1 MKHKSRALLA
11 VLAAGLAGTALFG
24 EAVASGKTPATENNL
39 SEERSTEMMEQEISR
54 QFEEF
59 CQTKGIT
66 AKFKVAFANMAENT
80 RRQKEADKANFEEVK
95 RKSAEANPE
104 FTEFLHA
111 KGLKAKLNVIV
122 ENIKKGAQ
130 ETPQKTAASV
140 KKAKARAKASAAYGY
155 GQSAPLADYS
165 ADDLSREFNEF
176 LKAKG
181 LDGTYTVEVTEAG
194 KTEN

>member
-1 MKHKSRALLA
+1 MKHKSRALIA

-24 EAVASGKTPATENNL
+24 EAVAGANGLAAENDFG
-39 SEERSTEMMEQEISR
+39 EERSAEMMEQEISR

-59 CQTKGIT
+59 CRTKGIT

-95 RKSAEANPE
+95 RKSAEENPE
-104 FTEFLHA
+104 FTEFLRT
-111 KGLKAKLNVIV
+111 KGLKAKMRLVV

-130 ETPQKTAASV
+130 EAPQKTAAAV
-140 KKAKARAKASAAYGY
+140 KKSSARAKTSVGVYGKD
-155 GQSAPLADYS
+155 APLAGYS
-165 ADDLSREFNEF
+165 ADDLSREFNAF

-181 LDGTYTVEVTEAG
+181 LDGTYTVEVTETG
-194 KTEN
+194 KGEE

>member
-1 MKHKSRALLA
+1 MKHKSRALIA

-24 EAVASGKTPATENNL
+24 EAVAGANGLAAENDFG
-39 SEERSTEMMEQEISR
+39 EERSAEMMEQEISR

-66 AKFKVAFANMAENT
+66 AKFKVAFANIAENT

-95 RKSAEANPE
+95 RKSAEENPE
-104 FTEFLHA
+104 FAEFLRT
-111 KGLKAKLNVIV
+111 KGLKAKMRLVV

-130 ETPQKTAASV
+130 EAPQKTAAAV
-140 KKAKARAKASAAYGY
+140 KKAKSKASVGVYGKD
-155 GQSAPLADYS
+155 APLAGYS
-165 ADDLSREFNEF
+165 ADDLSREFNTF

-194 KTEN
+194 KGEE

>member
-1 MKHKSRALLA
+1 MKHKSRALIA

-24 EAVASGKTPATENNL
+24 EAGAGANGLAAENDFG
-39 SEERSTEMMEQEISR
+39 EERSAEMMEQEISR

-59 CQTKGIT
+59 CRTKGIT

-95 RKSAEANPE
+95 RKSAEENPE
-104 FTEFLHA
+104 FTEFLRT
-111 KGLKAKLNVIV
+111 KGLKAKMRLVV

-130 ETPQKTAASV
+130 EAPQKTAAAV
-140 KKAKARAKASAAYGY
+140 KKSSARAKTSVGVYGKD
-155 GQSAPLADYS
+155 APLAGYS
-165 ADDLSREFNEF
+165 ADELSREFNAF

-194 KTEN
+194 KGEE

>member
-1 MKHKSRALLA
+1 MKHKSRALIA

-24 EAVASGKTPATENNL
+24 EAVAGADVLAAENDFG
-39 SEERSTEMMEQEISR
+39 EERSAEMMEQEISG

-59 CQTKGIT
+59 CRTKGIT

-80 RRQKEADKANFEEVK
+80 RRQKEADKANFEEAK
-95 RKSAEANPE
+95 RKSAEENPE
-104 FTEFLHA
+104 FTEFLRT
-111 KGLKAKLNVIV
+111 KGLKAKMRLVV

-130 ETPQKTAASV
+130 EAPQKTAAAV
-140 KKAKARAKASAAYGY
+140 KKAKSKASVGVYGKD
-155 GQSAPLADYS
+155 APLAGYS
-165 ADDLSREFNEF
+165 ADDLSREFNAF

-194 KTEN
+194 KGEE

>member
-39 SEERSTEMMEQEISR
+39 SEERSAEMMEQEISR

-104 FTEFLHA
+104 FTEFLYA

-130 ETPQKTAASV
+130 EAPQKTAASV
-140 KKAKARAKASAAYGY
+140 KKAKARAKASAAY